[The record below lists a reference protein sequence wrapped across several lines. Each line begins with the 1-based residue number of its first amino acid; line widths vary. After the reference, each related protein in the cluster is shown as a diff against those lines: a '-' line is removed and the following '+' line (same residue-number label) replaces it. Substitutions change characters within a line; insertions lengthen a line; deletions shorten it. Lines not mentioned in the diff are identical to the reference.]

1 MLEKADDKIK
11 VLGQTPL
18 HPKKTLQRFENMK
31 KMKKEIEDQTQI
43 LSHTPMQKKKKKK
56 NEVEI
61 TVEVNNQ
68 NRLKQTDKVLN
79 DNIKKEIKVL
89 EDICHTKK
97 EKKAPKRLIH
107 PKDRTKQINLK
118 NK

>member
-1 MLEKADDKIK
+1 MVK
-11 VLGQTPL
+11 PL
-18 HPKKTLQRFENMK
+18 FIQKRLQRFEKMK

-68 NRLKQTDKVLN
+68 NRLK
-79 DNIKKEIKVL
+79 
-89 EDICHTKK
+89 
-97 EKKAPKRLIH
+97 
-107 PKDRTKQINLK
+107 
-118 NK
+118 